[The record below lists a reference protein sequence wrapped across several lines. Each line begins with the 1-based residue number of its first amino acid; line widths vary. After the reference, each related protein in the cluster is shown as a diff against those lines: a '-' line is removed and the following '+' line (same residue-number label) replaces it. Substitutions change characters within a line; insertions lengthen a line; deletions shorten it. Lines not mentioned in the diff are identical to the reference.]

1 MFKNAIKHI
10 EEEIRITNNLNN
22 CLNSICTYLN
32 EKIDGYHW
40 VGYYFH
46 NKSKQELE
54 LRSFSGIPTEHT
66 KIPFGK
72 GICGQSALSN
82 DPILVDD
89 VSEESNYISCNI
101 NVKSEIV
108 VPLFNKKENIGQID
122 IDSNNLNQFTN
133 KDLKFLEKI
142 NEMISNKFFQI
153 K

>member
-54 LRSFSGIPTEHT
+54 LRSFSANKTMYIS
-66 KIPFGK
+66 KAKKAYLINISKSKNQK
-72 GICGQSALSN
+72 GIIQ
-82 DPILVDD
+82 
-89 VSEESNYISCNI
+89 YIKNTGI
-101 NVKSEIV
+101 N
-108 VPLFNKKENIGQID
+108 LD
-122 IDSNNLNQFTN
+122 R
-133 KDLKFLEKI
+133 
-142 NEMISNKFFQI
+142 
-153 K
+153 